1 MNCEQPLRE
10 KQHWF
15 KSVFI
20 NDAASTEL
28 ISFYIKQGQV
38 IKVEW
43 GVGRRGRK
51 RDREQWIN
59 GVRDGAKE
67 IIGNGMGGEM
77 TAGKDT

>member
-1 MNCEQPLRE
+1 
-10 KQHWF
+10 
-15 KSVFI
+15 
-20 NDAASTEL
+20 
-28 ISFYIKQGQV
+28 V

>member
-20 NDAASTEL
+20 NDADYTKL

-43 GVGRRGRK
+43 GVSGRTRK

-59 GVRDGAKE
+59 RVRDGA
-67 IIGNGMGGEM
+67 
-77 TAGKDT
+77 